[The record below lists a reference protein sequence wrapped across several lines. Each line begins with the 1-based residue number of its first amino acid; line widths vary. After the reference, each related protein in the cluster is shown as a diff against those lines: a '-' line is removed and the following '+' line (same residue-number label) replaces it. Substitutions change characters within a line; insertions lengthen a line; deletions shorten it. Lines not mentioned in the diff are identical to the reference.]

1 MAGPPRS
8 VQPMWAFGDGTVCL
22 LIEREQ
28 APCYEICVRRGDN
41 VLLQHR
47 LFARTTAQMVA
58 ETWRRTVPNRT

>member
-1 MAGPPRS
+1 
-8 VQPMWAFGDGTVCL
+8 MWAFGDGTECL

-28 APCYEICVRRGDN
+28 APRYEICVRRGDS

-58 ETWRRTVPNRT
+58 DTWRRTVSNRA